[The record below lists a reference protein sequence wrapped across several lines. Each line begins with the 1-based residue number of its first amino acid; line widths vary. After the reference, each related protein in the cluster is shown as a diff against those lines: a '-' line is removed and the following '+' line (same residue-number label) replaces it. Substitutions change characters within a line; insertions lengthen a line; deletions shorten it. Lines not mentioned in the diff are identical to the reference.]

1 MDFYFTYRK
10 GRETLNRSAEI
21 SFYVDY
27 KLHGQGIGT
36 ELVQFSLNQASQ
48 IDKSVYLAI
57 IIEGNQ
63 GSIQMLKKLG
73 FEQCGYLPEVVN
85 YRNEKRGQVYMGKVL
100 D

>member
-1 MDFYFTYRK
+1 
-10 GRETLNRSAEI
+10 
-21 SFYVDY
+21 
-27 KLHGQGIGT
+27 
-36 ELVQFSLNQASQ
+36 
-48 IDKSVYLAI
+48 VYLAI